1 MRILFTCTSNFSKSW
16 FSFVETSTRP
26 YNFRRASSKL
36 FYKLTETTIES
47 NAIFSLP
54 PLRCWEQNNR
64 DIETQNIPFW
74 NRRWVQPCN
83 YAKKPAGGDGV
94 YFMTTIQA
102 QALCN
107 TVMSRLRT
115 FRDFNYISTTWKW
128 ILEGGKC
135 MIERSKI
142 SFLHNHNL

>member
-1 MRILFTCTSNFSKSW
+1 MRILFTCTYNFSKSW

-83 YAKKPAGGDGV
+83 YAKKTSWWWWSILYDYHPGAGFVQYSHVAIKD
-94 YFMTTIQA
+94 F
-102 QALCN
+102 
-107 TVMSRLRT
+107 SRFQL
-115 FRDFNYISTTWKW
+115 YIDHMKVN
-128 ILEGGKC
+128 LGGGEVHDRKEQDL
-135 MIERSKI
+135 IFTQS
-142 SFLHNHNL
+142 